1 MFPTTKLFH
10 VANSVSD
17 HSMLILKNEKPIGR
31 RKKRTKLFRFESM
44 WLRDERCFRLVTD
57 AWEKGKQISELQR
70 KLQLLENMRGGDSTL
85 EDIHAI
91 KELNRWL
98 YMEEDMWHQRSRNNW
113 LSVGDKN
120 TTFFHTKASNQWQRN
135 SINRVLDS
143 NNTWQEDEEQIG
155 KTFVNYYEQQFLS
168 SRPVVEEALLEAI
181 HTKVT
186 DRMNASLLRNFN
198 AQEVEKALQ
207 QMHPLKAP
215 GLDMRINGHPCG
227 KIQPTWGLRQGD
239 PPSPYLFLICVEG
252 LSALLQNAVQQ
263 KKLKGVA
270 ASTKGPKVSHLFFA
284 DDSIIFRRATRED
297 AIKIQRLLQVY
308 KASSGQ
314 QLNKNKTSL
323 FFSPNMDDGIR
334 EDVKTMFEA

>member
-1 MFPTTKLFH
+1 MRC
-10 VANSVSD
+10 VSSV
-17 HSMLILKNEKPIGR
+17 
-31 RKKRTKLFRFESM
+31 T
-44 WLRDERCFRLVTD
+44 
-57 AWEKGKQISELQR
+57 
-70 KLQLLENMRGGDSTL
+70 
-85 EDIHAI
+85 
-91 KELNRWL
+91 
-98 YMEEDMWHQRSRNNW
+98 Y
-113 LSVGDKN
+113 
-120 TTFFHTKASNQWQRN
+120 
-135 SINRVLDS
+135 
-143 NNTWQEDEEQIG
+143 
-155 KTFVNYYEQQFLS
+155 
-168 SRPVVEEALLEAI
+168 VV
-181 HTKVT
+181 
-186 DRMNASLLRNFN
+186 
-198 AQEVEKALQ
+198 
-207 QMHPLKAP
+207 
-215 GLDMRINGHPCG
+215 RINGHPCG